1 MPRHFIIA
9 VVALVVAATAACAE
23 TFHAF
28 LIWVDVPGKKLVVIK
43 IPHWK
48 PDEGPGDG
56 PKILRGGKETTFAVD
71 DKVKVFTPKEKAIG
85 REVEENPAGLAA
97 IKMPRRIN
105 PKLSTTTRIV
115 ELERDEQANKLTTIK
130 IVSFLVIEKRKDK

>member
-1 MPRHFIIA
+1 MCPARNSSSSRFRTGSRTRAPATGPRSY
-9 VVALVVAATAACAE
+9 AAARKR
-23 TFHAF
+23 
-28 LIWVDVPGKKLVVIK
+28 L
-43 IPHWK
+43 
-48 PDEGPGDG
+48 
-56 PKILRGGKETTFAVD
+56 FAVD